1 MWACARG
8 HTETAVMLYKWNHTA
23 LNIKNTSNQNAVDC
37 AKTNNHVDLLKELE
51 HLEFK
56 RDKANMLLHSNQSST
71 ETTNSPTAVSPT
83 SSITS
88 LASIASTSKSHDGV
102 FLRPGAV
109 AR

>member
-1 MWACARG
+1 MWACAKG

-23 LNIKNTSNQNAVDC
+23 LNMKNTSNQSALDC
-37 AKTNNHVDLLKELE
+37 AKTNNHSELVKELD
-51 HLEFK
+51 HLEFR
-56 RDKANMLLHSNQSST
+56 RDKANMLLQSNQSST
-71 ETTNSPTAVSPT
+71 EAANSPAGISPA

-109 AR
+109 TR

>member
-23 LNIKNTSNQNAVDC
+23 LNMKNTSELSALDC
-37 AKTNNHVDLLKELE
+37 AKSNNHVDLVKELE

-56 RDKANMLLHSNQSST
+56 RDKAHMLLHSNQYST
-71 ETTNSPTAVSPT
+71 DTTNSPAAVSPA
-83 SSITS
+83 SSVTS
-88 LASIASTSKSHDGV
+88 LASIASSSKSHDGV